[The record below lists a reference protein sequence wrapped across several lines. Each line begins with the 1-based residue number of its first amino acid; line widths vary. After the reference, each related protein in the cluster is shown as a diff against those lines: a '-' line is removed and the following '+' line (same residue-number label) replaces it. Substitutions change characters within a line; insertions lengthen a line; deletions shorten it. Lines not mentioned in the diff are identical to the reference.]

1 MKLRSI
7 VAASVIA
14 GGGALTIAISPALA
28 ARPAGFTC
36 TGTLS
41 SPGSIPGGTYASLT
55 MPAGSLCAVVGD
67 VTVTRPLTIDTGAG
81 LAVFAGSLTIQGGP
95 VAVGQNAALILGTET
110 PGGPIV
116 NSIGGPVTGS
126 GESSV
131 QIHNADVGGPVRLTG
146 GGGDNAIV
154 DAFSGGFPGNFNDLE
169 DNHLQGPVSITGY
182 AGVWAGVIRDVIDGP
197 FTFSDNV
204 EAVTDEYDIGS
215 DTIHGPATCND
226 NNPVPNVGQSPG
238 GPSVVFGPIRGDQAA
253 TCTSA

>member
-1 MKLRSI
+1 
-7 VAASVIA
+7 
-14 GGGALTIAISPALA
+14 AISPALA

-81 LAVFAGSLTIQGGP
+81 LAVFAGSLTIQGKVTISLQGVLASLANSTPVHIGGP

-226 NNPVPNVGQSPG
+226 NNPVPN
-238 GPSVVFGPIRGDQAA
+238 
-253 TCTSA
+253 

>member
-7 VAASVIA
+7 VAVSVIA

-81 LAVFAGSLTIQGGP
+81 LAVFAGSLTIQGKVTISLQGVLASLANSTPVHIGGP
-95 VAVGQNAALILGTET
+95 VTVGQNAALILGTET

-154 DAFSGGFPGNFNDLE
+154 DACSG
-169 DNHLQGPVSITGY
+169 
-182 AGVWAGVIRDVIDGP
+182 
-197 FTFSDNV
+197 
-204 EAVTDEYDIGS
+204 
-215 DTIHGPATCND
+215 
-226 NNPVPNVGQSPG
+226 
-238 GPSVVFGPIRGDQAA
+238 
-253 TCTSA
+253 